1 MEERWGFTKTKK
13 ENLSDKIHDRILEMI
28 IQNPSE
34 EEQVLTENKLVEMFG
49 VSKAPVR
56 EALIKMCSEGI
67 VKSVPRYGYVVI
79 HMTEKEAQEVIS
91 MRILLETQALR
102 ETMPGF
108 NDSMLDDLLAQISKT
123 TSKQNRSIW
132 DVWDENEEF
141 HLMLASFS
149 GNKVLMRFL
158 KECMGMEKRIYAQ
171 RMWKANNR
179 MDAPADGVAH
189 MAICSKLAGRD
200 LEGAILLLEDDVRG
214 VQ

>member
-1 MEERWGFTKTKK
+1 MEEGRGFTKTKK
-13 ENLSDKIHDRILEMI
+13 ENLSDKIHDKILEMI

-67 VKSVPRYGYVVI
+67 VKSIPRYGYVVI
-79 HMTEKEAQEVIS
+79 QMTEKEAQEVIG
-91 MRILLETQALR
+91 MRILFETQALR
-102 ETMPGF
+102 ETLPKL
-108 NDSMLDDLLAQISKT
+108 NDFMLDSLKSQINKT
-123 TSKQNRSIW
+123 ISQQNRSIW
-132 DVWDENEEF
+132 DVWEENKEF

-158 KECMGMEKRIYAQ
+158 NECMGMEKRIYAQ
-171 RMWKANNR
+171 CMWRTNKRME
-179 MDAPADGVAH
+179 APADGIAH
-189 MAICSKLAGRD
+189 MAICNRLAERD
-200 LEGAILLLEDDVRG
+200 LDGAIQLLEDDIRE